1 MWSLVFLIPRVQC
14 AFGNHTHT
22 LILNPVPE
30 GKQSKGKIKESIK
43 VIFCILG
50 KAVSPHALKN
60 ILNGV
65 T

>member
-1 MWSLVFLIPRVQC
+1 MWSLVFLIPGVQC
-14 AFGNHTHT
+14 AFGNRTHT
-22 LILNPVPE
+22 LTLNPMPE

-43 VIFCILG
+43 VTFCILA
-50 KAVSPHALKN
+50 KVVCPPALKN

>member
-1 MWSLVFLIPRVQC
+1 M
-14 AFGNHTHT
+14 
-22 LILNPVPE
+22 PE

-43 VIFCILG
+43 VTFCILA
-50 KAVSPHALKN
+50 KVVCPPALKN